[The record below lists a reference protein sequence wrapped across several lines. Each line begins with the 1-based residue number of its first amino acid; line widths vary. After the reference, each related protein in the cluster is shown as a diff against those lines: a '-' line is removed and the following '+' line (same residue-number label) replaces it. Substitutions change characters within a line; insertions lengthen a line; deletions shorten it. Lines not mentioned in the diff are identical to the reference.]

1 MRNFDLKAEAEM
13 RLHSDRLAEELARER
28 SERPTTA
35 ADDTQGPGPADG
47 PSTPGMAGTADAAV
61 DDDR

>member
-28 SERPTTA
+28 SERTATA
-35 ADDTQGPGPADG
+35 ADDSQGPGPADG
-47 PSTPGMAGTADAAV
+47 PPTAGTADGAA
-61 DDDR
+61 DDNDR

>member
-35 ADDTQGPGPADG
+35 ADDTQGPGPAEG
-47 PSTPGMAGTADAAV
+47 PPTAGAADT
-61 DDDR
+61 DDEG

>member
-1 MRNFDLKAEAEM
+1 M